1 MNATERIKM
10 VKAMEYIARQVNDE
24 NVFMR
29 WLMGGVAD
37 GDIEYGDLSAARES
51 SAAADYVND
60 DESFADLMGCFLR
73 LMHSARQSG
82 GLHCDSVTSAGP
94 STGMAVV
101 CCDGSVIECRSVE
114 LANDKPLLILDGSR
128 TVPSSDVL
136 RIVTR

>member
-1 MNATERIKM
+1 MDNTERTKM
-10 VKAMEYIARQVNDE
+10 VKAMEYIARHVNDE

-37 GDIEYGDLSAARES
+37 GDIAYGDLQD
-51 SAAADYVND
+51 ADGSDDLECYID
-60 DESFADLMGCFLR
+60 DESFADLMSCFLR

-82 GLHCDSVTSAGP
+82 GLYCDSVTSAGQ
-94 STGMAVV
+94 STSMAVV

-114 LANDKPLLILDGSR
+114 LANDKPLLILDGCR
-128 TVPSSDVL
+128 TVPFSGVL

>member
-1 MNATERIKM
+1 M
-10 VKAMEYIARQVNDE
+10 
-24 NVFMR
+24 
-29 WLMGGVAD
+29 AD
-37 GDIEYGDLSAARES
+37 GDIAYGDLQD
-51 SAAADYVND
+51 ADGAECYID

-82 GLHCDSVTSAGP
+82 GLYCDSVTSAGP

-114 LANDKPLLILDGSR
+114 LANGKPLLILDGSR

>member
-10 VKAMEYIARQVNDE
+10 VKAMEYIARHVNDE

-37 GDIEYGDLSAARES
+37 GDIEYGDLCAGKNDSAI
-51 SAAADYVND
+51 DYAND

-73 LMHSARQSG
+73 LMHSARRSG
-82 GLHCDSVTSAGP
+82 GLYCDGVTSAGP

-114 LANDKPLLILDGSR
+114 LANDKPLLILDDGR
-128 TVPSSDVL
+128 TVPFSDVL